1 MSPSRRVLAPQMPAE
16 RLGMLRILIGLY
28 GVVYLLARANVI
40 WGVTRYPA
48 GQFKPVGLIVVLQQ
62 PLPPSLVGLGL
73 ALAIVSGIAFSLGW
87 KFRWSGPLYAAA
99 LLWVLCYRNSWGMPF
114 HTENLLVLHTLVLA
128 VGPSAASWSLDA
140 RGQSMPQPHACFGWP
155 VVLMCWVT
163 ALTYFVAGWAK
174 LSHSGLEW
182 VTSDTLRNFIAYDNV
197 RKAELGA
204 GYSSLG
210 TWMVSH
216 AWVFPP
222 LAAVSLSVEL
232 LAPLSVLHRR
242 LGMVWCAA
250 AWGFHVGVLALM
262 YILFH
267 YPILGFAYA
276 PYFPV
281 ERLAR
286 WGSRWLTARRGV
298 ESEAA

>member
-1 MSPSRRVLAPQMPAE
+1 MKALRRVLAPEMPAE
-16 RLGMLRILIGLY
+16 RLAMLRILVGLY

-48 GQFKPVGLIVVLQQ
+48 GQFKPVGLAVLVDTPLSPALVVCG
-62 PLPPSLVGLGL
+62 LVL
-73 ALAIVSGIAFSLGW
+73 ALASGVGFSLGW
-87 KFRWSGPLYAAA
+87 RFRWTGPLYAAA
-99 LLWVLCYRNSWGMPF
+99 LLWVLSYRNSWGMPF
-114 HTENLLVLHTLVLA
+114 HTENLLVLHTIVLA
-128 VGPSAASWSLDA
+128 AGPSAAAWSFDA
-140 RGQSMPQPHACFGWP
+140 RGHSIPEAHARFGWA
-155 VVLMCWVT
+155 VVLMCWAT

-222 LAAVSLSVEL
+222 LAAVSLGVEL

-242 LGMVWCAA
+242 LGMVWCVA

-281 ERLAR
+281 ERLGR
-286 WGSRWLTARRGV
+286 WVQRRWRRDVGDAQRV
-298 ESEAA
+298 

>member
-1 MSPSRRVLAPQMPAE
+1 
-16 RLGMLRILIGLY
+16 MLRILIGLY
-28 GVVYLLARANVI
+28 GLVYLLARANVI

-48 GQFKPVGLIVVLQQ
+48 AQFKPVGVVALLQT
-62 PLPPSLVGLGL
+62 PLPPGLVAAGLIL
-73 ALAIVSGIAFSLGW
+73 ALTSGAAFSLGW
-87 KFRWSGPLYAAA
+87 RFRWTGPLYAAA
-99 LLWVLCYRNSWGMPF
+99 LLWVLSYRNSWGMPF
-114 HTENLLVLHTLVLA
+114 HTENLIVLHTFVLA
-128 VGPSAASWSLDA
+128 AGPSAAAWSLDS
-140 RGQSMPQPHACFGWP
+140 RGQPTAEPHGRFGWV

-174 LSHSGLEW
+174 LSHSGLGW

-197 RKAELGA
+197 RKAELGD

-210 TWMVSH
+210 TWMVAH

-222 LAAVSLSVEL
+222 MAAVSLSVEL

-242 LGMVWCAA
+242 LGMLWCAA
-250 AWGFHVGVLALM
+250 AWGFHIGVLALM

-281 ERLAR
+281 ERLGRWVLRR
-286 WGSRWLTARRGV
+286 WGYGRSSAGGP
-298 ESEAA
+298 